1 MPSGSRAALVAVKTR
16 FRGLSK
22 HGTEVCL
29 ERTHI
34 LADLC
39 TSLCRT
45 YNILSFLSNHFLNPM
60 YVEKKPES
68 GNATN
73 LMKDNFNSSG
83 FMETYSNH
91 DKILRAGC
99 SEI

>member
-1 MPSGSRAALVAVKTR
+1 
-16 FRGLSK
+16 
-22 HGTEVCL
+22 
-29 ERTHI
+29 
-34 LADLC
+34 
-39 TSLCRT
+39 
-45 YNILSFLSNHFLNPM
+45 M